1 MLKKTSGWLIPL
13 LLFLAPAAGV
23 GQGGGAADT
32 TQTTT
37 QSTRSIR
44 KIDIFPAISY
54 SPETKLTLGVIGYYN
69 LDLYRGDPTT
79 KFSNINFLAVYTLAN
94 QIAVESQWDIF
105 TDGNRWRFRGRA
117 FYNRWPDRNYGRG
130 NDASTLVAE
139 TSEDGQIDTVN
150 YLRFDS
156 DRVRFAPIVLRE
168 LRPHLYLGLQAE
180 VETLYRLRTLPD
192 AYAFLNADSTAIT
205 ELPVDGLR
213 SGIGLQLLYDTRDY
227 VLNPL
232 RGTFVELNNLHFV
245 KWLGSDFV
253 FHSFRLDAR
262 QYINPVLNHTLA
274 LRGVAN
280 FRFSDDP
287 IPLRGLSRVGGR
299 EFIRGYFQGTYQDN
313 HLAAFELEYR
323 LPLWREGSESKLW
336 QVWKRLGLVGF
347 VSGAQVFPNMGD
359 FDFGRFNM
367 AVGGGLRILFNE
379 KTRVNLR
386 IDYAVALRP
395 DSDGPAGRQSGLY
408 FYLAEAF

>member
-1 MLKKTSGWLIPL
+1 MLLL
-13 LLFLAPAAGV
+13 LLFSRAAAAQPAETAD
-23 GQGGGAADT
+23 DT
-32 TQTTT
+32 TQT
-37 QSTRSIR
+37 IR
-44 KIDIFPAISY
+44 TARTIDLFPAISY
-54 SPETKLTLGVIGYYN
+54 SPETKLTLGVIGYYY
-69 LDLYRGDPTT
+69 LDLYRGDPSTRL
-79 KFSNINFLAVYTLAN
+79 SNINFLAVYTLAN

-130 NDASTLVAE
+130 NAAAALVAE
-139 TSEDGQIDTVN
+139 TSESGAVDTVN
-150 YLRFDS
+150 YLRIDS
-156 DRVRFAPIVLRE
+156 DRVRVAPVFLRQ
-168 LRPHLYLGLQAE
+168 LRPNLFLGLQAE
-180 VETLYRLRTLPD
+180 IETLYRLRPLPD
-192 AYAFLNADSTAIT
+192 AYAFLNADSTSIT
-205 ELPVDGLR
+205 RLPVDGLR

-232 RGTFVELNNLHFV
+232 QGTLIEFNNLHFL

-262 QYINPVLNHTLA
+262 HYINPVRNHTLA

-287 IPLRGLSRVGGR
+287 IPMRGLSRVGGR

-323 LPLWREGSESKLW
+323 LPLWREGNESKLW

-347 VSGAQVFPNMGD
+347 VSGAQVFPAVGD
-359 FDFGRFNM
+359 FGVDRFNV